1 VAVTLR
7 GESPL
12 RYFDDAPT
20 VAVTAGGRVVAQM
33 RPDADFEWTVTVPA
47 ADIQRGEGV
56 IVIETDRVYL
66 PGTAE
71 GTSDER
77 HLGLRLYECRVDPVS
92 D

>member
-1 VAVTLR
+1 MSASDPRSRGRSLR
-7 GESPL
+7 
-12 RYFDDAPT
+12 RT
-20 VAVTAGGRVVAQM
+20 GGRVVAQM

-47 ADIQRGEGV
+47 ADILRGEGV
-56 IVIETDRVYL
+56 IAIETDRVYL
-66 PGTAE
+66 PGAAE